1 MTKPNKLKTAYRV
14 ASEPNS
20 SISDDGK
27 VVSTETLKVSDDVL
41 SPNTPVVSTDDKS
54 KDEPKTFSKEYVEE
68 LRAEA
73 ARHRVEKQK
82 ERADKEALEARL
94 KEYEDAKLSVE
105 EKASRDFDEAKA
117 KASTFENKVR
127 DLALQY
133 EIAMAAREEGIA
145 DVKAAVKLAD
155 RELIEYDS
163 VGNITNLPDVIE
175 NLRSTYSSLFSKNA
189 SAPNTGVTNP
199 AKAPAQRKYTREDLK
214 SLSPERRLE
223 LMQSGAL
230 NDLLG
235 RK

>member
-1 MTKPNKLKTAYRV
+1 MTTQNEGNVVSVET
-14 ASEPNS
+14 
-20 SISDDGK
+20 DK
-27 VVSTETLKVSDDVL
+27 VVDDVVQ
-41 SPNTPVVSTDDKS
+41 SAATTESKKTEVDPKS
-54 KDEPKTFSKEYVEE
+54 FSKEYVEE

-82 ERADKEALEARL
+82 ERAEREALEAKI
-94 KEYEDAKLSVE
+94 KEFEDAKLSVE
-105 EKASRDFDEAKA
+105 EKAKRDYEEAVTR
-117 KASTFENKVR
+117 ASSLEKQAR
-127 DLALQY
+127 EASLKYELAL
-133 EIAMAAREEGIA
+133 AAREEGIS

-163 VGNITNLPDVIE
+163 AGNITNLPDVIE
-175 NLRSTYSSLFSKNA
+175 HLRSEYSSLFSKTA

-199 AKAPAQRKYTREDLK
+199 AKPPTQKKWTREDLK
-214 SLSPERRLE
+214 SLSPEKRVE

>member
-1 MTKPNKLKTAYRV
+1 MTTKKGLKATYRV
-14 ASEPNS
+14 LASTDTG
-20 SISDDGK
+20 ISDDGK
-27 VVSTETLKVSDDVL
+27 VVSTSTDKVVDDVV
-41 SPNTPVVSTDDKS
+41 SPNAPTEVKP

-82 ERADKEALEARL
+82 ERADREALEARV
-94 KEYEDAKLSVE
+94 KEYEDAKLSDT
-105 EKASRDFDEAKA
+105 EKAARDFDEAKT
-117 KASTFENKVR
+117 KASSYETKAKE
-127 DLALQY
+127 LAINY
-133 EIAMAAREEGIA
+133 ELAMAARDEGIA

-163 VGNITNLPDVIE
+163 SGNITNLPDVIE
-175 NLRSTYSSLFSKNA
+175 NLRSTYSSLFSKTA

-199 AKAPAQRKYTREDLK
+199 AKAPAARKYTREDLK
-214 SLSPERRLE
+214 TLSPEKRVE
-223 LMQSGAL
+223 LMESGVL